1 MSFAEYRSGSSH
13 KKSNAPPSALRLV
26 TSESSGLYRGK
37 RITTTSGL
45 LRRPIA
51 IGFPVAFTLSTIS
64 RKRLRAFVVVNIFM
78 HLLYKT
84 YKIVQVCVRRLNLRS
99 FDYSIFPFVD
109 DSLQI
114 GIFKENITQQKPYF
128 IVPVPVYSITIYY
141 DFAVDKQWITSPVY
155 FLRFLSHFLSKKAPD
170 TFFLNKEPLS
180 SPSGGDKDS
189 RSIPFV
195 SSDLWSVHA
204 QGR

>member
-84 YKIVQVCVRRLNLRS
+84 YKIVQACVRRLNLRS
-99 FDYSIFPFVD
+99 LEKLKLWVFPR
-109 DSLQI
+109 I
-114 GIFKENITQQKPYF
+114 HRYTENIRSEFLFELRIFRF
-128 IVPVPVYSITIYY
+128 IRALPWIFIEFHVLYVVRLVIGLFLADYGNSS
-141 DFAVDKQWITSPVY
+141 ARNVDVFY
-155 FLRFLSHFLSKKAPD
+155 V
-170 TFFLNKEPLS
+170 
-180 SPSGGDKDS
+180 S
-189 RSIPFV
+189 RGFKNSTLPIF
-195 SSDLWSVHA
+195 
-204 QGR
+204 